1 VLHRLALVRA
11 KRFRKLFSVGLVAV
25 GMSATAGCAPVGHGG
40 TAATSSAGASGGS
53 PSASPTGPSRGNA
66 AGVSPGGVTTR
77 VDAPADSTEEEY
89 GQACRAAKLWMD
101 QRGGNRQQ
109 LVEPYLA
116 TLQAP
121 GAAPGPG
128 TYNTPWAQLTP
139 PRQAAVIVAAR
150 AAAGNEC
157 G

>member
-1 VLHRLALVRA
+1 MRA
-11 KRFRKLFSVGLVAV
+11 EHFVKLFTVVLVAV
-25 GMSATAGCAPVGHGG
+25 GSAATAGCSPSRQGG
-40 TAATSSAGASGGS
+40 TAAPQSAGASGGS
-53 PSASPTGPSRGNA
+53 ASASAGPSRGNGT
-66 AGVSPGGVTTR
+66 GVSPGGVTTR
-77 VDAPADSTEEEY
+77 VDAPADSSEEEY

-101 QRGGNRQQ
+101 QRAGDRQQ

-121 GAAPGPG
+121 GVAPGPG
-128 TYNTPWAQLTP
+128 TFNTQWAQLTP

>member
-1 VLHRLALVRA
+1 LASVRGKQLVD
-11 KRFRKLFSVGLVAV
+11 LISVVMVAV
-25 GMSATAGCAPVGHGG
+25 GSTATAGCSPGHRGG
-40 TAATSSAGASGGS
+40 TAATSSAGPSGSSSAAPGGS
-53 PSASPTGPSRGNA
+53 SGTSAV
-66 AGVSPGGVTTR
+66 GVSPGGVTTR
-77 VDAPADSTEEEY
+77 VNAPADSSEEEY

-101 QRGGNRQQ
+101 QRGGDRQQ
-109 LVEPYLA
+109 LIEPYLA

-121 GAAPGPG
+121 GVAPGPG
-128 TYNTPWAQLTP
+128 TFNTAWAQLTA

>member
-1 VLHRLALVRA
+1 
-11 KRFRKLFSVGLVAV
+11 
-25 GMSATAGCAPVGHGG
+25 MSA
-40 TAATSSAGASGGS
+40 
-53 PSASPTGPSRGNA
+53 
-66 AGVSPGGVTTR
+66 GGVTTR
-77 VDAPADSTEEEY
+77 VDAPADSSEEEY

-101 QRGGNRQQ
+101 RRGGDPQR

-121 GAAPGPG
+121 GVAPGAG
-128 TYNTPWAQLTP
+128 TFNTLWARLTP
-139 PRQAAVIVAAR
+139 PRQAAVIVAVR